1 MQNTLKNLYK
11 SKGFSSKFLLSKELI
26 STTLDLYKGNLEL
39 YLQNIKRIVNSL
51 TTKDIILLNIFVIT
65 LLLNNLNKDYKYVT
79 AIITQTIRVDNNKE
93 IDLD

>member
-1 MQNTLKNLYK
+1 MQNTLKNLYE

-51 TTKDIILLNIFVIT
+51 TTKDITLLNKFIIA
-65 LLLNNLNKDYKYVT
+65 LLLNNLNNNYKYIT
-79 AIITQTIRVDNNKE
+79 AIIT
-93 IDLD
+93 